1 MFTFSELP
9 DPSNDLEEQDF
20 DGIDNEEPPTRES
33 GPTGSQPNEHII
45 LPIAPT
51 RPTRGIFLL
60 LYF

>member
-20 DGIDNEEPPTRES
+20 DGIDNEEPPTTES